1 MVVVMVSGA
10 WEGRFGEGEGGG
22 GPFVGWRGAVRVAP
36 WEEKNI
42 LNIH

>member
-1 MVVVMVSGA
+1 MVVVTVSGA
-10 WEGRFGEGEGGG
+10 WEGRFGEGEGRWGLGG
-22 GPFVGWRGAVRVAP
+22 GAVCVAP